1 MSHWIS
7 YNANPQNNRVGDCTV
22 RAISAAL
29 DKEWEQVYIEL
40 CIQGFLMHDLPNADY
55 VWGEYL
61 YKNGFRRNIL
71 PCDNGLCVTVEQFC
85 KDNPE
90 GIFLVCPKNH
100 IVAIIDGKF
109 LDTWNS
115 GQEIINYYWK
125 KEK

>member
-71 PCDNGLCVTVEQFC
+71 PCDNGCCVTVSVENIS
-85 KDNPE
+85 DGTAIDVTNANI
-90 GIFLVCPKNH
+90 IFDR
-100 IVAIIDGKF
+100 IA
-109 LDTWNS
+109 
-115 GQEIINYYWK
+115 
-125 KEK
+125 